1 MRFDVNRLSKLAG
14 LPGGNDRRSLNEAS
28 NRSYHEDPA
37 VSDEAAY
44 RYGNGQLSEKKH
56 GKKEGH
62 GMMKHSMME
71 KEDVPEGT
79 HGAHAQMM
87 DEKYYEE
94 GHSPEHIEE
103 MGNYKEGAHDN
114 KMGKHMEEMGN
125 YKEGAHDNKMGKHM
139 EEGGHEQA
147 EAVYE
152 IDEADLVSELRR
164 LRVMT
169 KINNTKKRQ
178 QRQKALQ
185 EAQLRQII
193 EEEVDNVFKDLENGK
208 LDLNISGDWVY
219 GNSKPRNSRRGR
231 IARGFKSI
239 GFK

>member
-1 MRFDVNRLSKLAG
+1 MD
-14 LPGGNDRRSLNEAS
+14 D
-28 NRSYHEDPA
+28 
-37 VSDEAAY
+37 
-44 RYGNGQLSEKKH
+44 KH

-62 GMMKHSMME
+62 GMMKHGMME
-71 KEDVPEGT
+71 KEDVPEGA

-94 GHSPEHIEE
+94 GHSPEHI
-103 MGNYKEGAHDN
+103 G
-114 KMGKHMEEMGN
+114 EMGN

>member
-14 LPGGNDRRSLNEAS
+14 LPGGNGRRSLNEAS
-28 NRSYHEDPA
+28 NRSYHEDPS

-44 RYGNGQLSEKKH
+44 RYGNGQLSEMDDH

-62 GMMKHSMME
+62 SMHRKMME
-71 KEDVPEGT
+71 KEDVGET
-79 HGAHAQMM
+79 
-87 DEKYYEE
+87 KYEE
-94 GHSPEHIEE
+94 ANMPVEE
-103 MGNYKEGAHDN
+103 MGDYNESDAHMKE
-114 KMGKHMEEMGN
+114 M
-125 YKEGAHDNKMGKHM
+125 MGKHM
-139 EEGGHEQA
+139 EEGDYGDKKHEA

>member
-14 LPGGNDRRSLNEAS
+14 LPGGNGRRSLNEAS
-28 NRSYHEDPA
+28 NRSYHEDPP
-37 VSDEAAY
+37 VSGEAEY
-44 RYGNGQLSEKKH
+44 RYGKGQLSEKRNEKE
-56 GKKEGH
+56 EGH
-62 GMMKHSMME
+62 GMGHHMME
-71 KEDVPEGT
+71 KEDVP
-79 HGAHAQMM
+79 
-87 DEKYYEE
+87 
-94 GHSPEHIEE
+94 
-103 MGNYKEGAHDN
+103 
-114 KMGKHMEEMGN
+114 
-125 YKEGAHDNKMGKHM
+125 EGAHDNKMGKHM
-139 EEGGHEQA
+139 EEGDYSMEEGDYSMEEMGNYKEGAHDKMAMEEDGHQQD

-178 QRQKALQ
+178 QKQKALQ

-219 GNSKPRNSRRGR
+219 GKNKPKNSRRGR

>member
-14 LPGGNDRRSLNEAS
+14 LPAGNGRRSLNEAS
-28 NRSYHEDPA
+28 NRSYHEDPS

-44 RYGNGQLSEKKH
+44 RYGNGQLSEMDDKH

-62 GMMKHSMME
+62 SMMKPSMME
-71 KEDVPEGT
+71 KDYGHSNETIAKDKI
-79 HGAHAQMM
+79 M
-87 DEKYYEE
+87 DELGNYEE
-94 GHSPEHIEE
+94 GHSPEHVGE
-103 MGNYKEGAHDN
+103 GQYKEGSHPH
-114 KMGKHMEEMGN
+114 MGEMMDKHMEEDGH
-125 YKEGAHDNKMGKHM
+125 G
-139 EEGGHEQA
+139 EEKS

-219 GNSKPRNSRRGR
+219 GKNKPRNSRRGR

>member
-1 MRFDVNRLSKLAG
+1 M
-14 LPGGNDRRSLNEAS
+14 
-28 NRSYHEDPA
+28 
-37 VSDEAAY
+37 
-44 RYGNGQLSEKKH
+44 SEK
-56 GKKEGH
+56 
-62 GMMKHSMME
+62 
-71 KEDVPEGT
+71 DV
-79 HGAHAQMM
+79 
-87 DEKYYEE
+87 DETRYEE
-94 GHSPEHIEE
+94 ANMPVEE
-103 MGNYKEGAHDN
+103 MGDYNEGNYKEGHSPDHVGEM
-114 KMGKHMEEMGN
+114 MGMGHMEEDDHLGE
-125 YKEGAHDNKMGKHM
+125 K
-139 EEGGHEQA
+139 A

-208 LDLNISGDWVY
+208 LDLNISGEWVY
-219 GNSKPRNSRRGR
+219 GKNKPKNSRRGR

>member
-44 RYGNGQLSEKKH
+44 RYGNGQLSEMDDKH

-94 GHSPEHIEE
+94 GHSPEHI
-103 MGNYKEGAHDN
+103 
-114 KMGKHMEEMGN
+114 EEMGN

>member
-14 LPGGNDRRSLNEAS
+14 LPSGNGRRSLNEAS

-56 GKKEGH
+56 KKEEGH
-62 GMMKHSMME
+62 GGHMHRMME
-71 KEDVPEGT
+71 KEDVPE
-79 HGAHAQMM
+79 GAHAQMM

-94 GHSPEHIEE
+94 GMDPVKE
-103 MGNYKEGAHDN
+103 MGNYEEGHSPDHVGEM
-114 KMGKHMEEMGN
+114 MGMGHMEE
-125 YKEGAHDNKMGKHM
+125 A
-139 EEGGHEQA
+139 GHEGEKKHEG

>member
-14 LPGGNDRRSLNEAS
+14 LPGGNGRRSLNEAS
-28 NRSYHEDPA
+28 NRSYHEDPS

-44 RYGNGQLSEKKH
+44 RYGNGQLSEMDDH

-62 GMMKHSMME
+62 SMHRKMME
-71 KEDVPEGT
+71 KEDVGET
-79 HGAHAQMM
+79 
-87 DEKYYEE
+87 KYEE
-94 GHSPEHIEE
+94 ANMPVEE
-103 MGNYKEGAHDN
+103 M
-114 KMGKHMEEMGN
+114 
-125 YKEGAHDNKMGKHM
+125 MGKHM
-139 EEGGHEQA
+139 EEGGHENQA

-178 QRQKALQ
+178 QRRKALQ

-219 GNSKPRNSRRGR
+219 GKNKPRNSRRGR

>member
-14 LPGGNDRRSLNEAS
+14 LPGGNGRRSLNEAS
-28 NRSYHEDPA
+28 NRSYHEDPSVA
-37 VSDEAAY
+37 GEAEY
-44 RYGNGQLSEKKH
+44 RYGKGQLSEMDDHGKSEGMAKH
-56 GKKEGH
+56 G
-62 GMMKHSMME
+62 MME
-71 KEDVPEGT
+71 KEDVPEANMPVEGT
-79 HGAHAQMM
+79 
-87 DEKYYEE
+87 YNEE
-94 GHSPEHIEE
+94 D
-103 MGNYKEGAHDN
+103 A
-114 KMGKHMEEMGN
+114 HMEEM
-125 YKEGAHDNKMGKHM
+125 MGMGHM
-139 EEGGHEQA
+139 EEGEYGDKKHEG

-219 GNSKPRNSRRGR
+219 GKNKPRNSRRGR

>member
-94 GHSPEHIEE
+94 GHSPEHI
-103 MGNYKEGAHDN
+103 
-114 KMGKHMEEMGN
+114 EEMGN

>member
-14 LPGGNDRRSLNEAS
+14 LPGGNGRRSLNEAS
-28 NRSYHEDPA
+28 NRSYHEDPS

-44 RYGNGQLSEKKH
+44 RYGSGQLSEMDAH

-62 GMMKHSMME
+62 GHMMK
-71 KEDVPEGT
+71 PG
-79 HGAHAQMM
+79 MM
-87 DEKYYEE
+87 DEKTYDE
-94 GHSPEHIEE
+94 GMDPVKE
-103 MGNYKEGAHDN
+103 MGDYNEGDAHVKEM
-114 KMGKHMEEMGN
+114 MGMGHMEEAGH
-125 YKEGAHDNKMGKHM
+125 EGAKKH
-139 EEGGHEQA
+139 EG

-208 LDLNISGDWVY
+208 LDLNISGEWVY
-219 GNSKPRNSRRGR
+219 GKNKPKNSRRGR

>member
-1 MRFDVNRLSKLAG
+1 MD
-14 LPGGNDRRSLNEAS
+14 
-28 NRSYHEDPA
+28 
-37 VSDEAAY
+37 
-44 RYGNGQLSEKKH
+44 H

-62 GMMKHSMME
+62 GHKMKSGMME
-71 KEDVPEGT
+71 KDYGHSNETIAKDKV
-79 HGAHAQMM
+79 M
-87 DEKYYEE
+87 DELGNYEE
-94 GHSPEHIEE
+94 GMHPVEE
-103 MGNYKEGAHDN
+103 MGDYKEGMHKDEGYHN
-114 KMGKHMEEMGN
+114 EDMH
-125 YKEGAHDNKMGKHM
+125 KEGMHK
-139 EEGGHEQA
+139 EGMHKD

>member
-14 LPGGNDRRSLNEAS
+14 LPGGKGQNGRRSLNEAS
-28 NRSYHEDPA
+28 NRSYHDDSP
-37 VSDEAAY
+37 VSGEADY
-44 RYGNGQLSEKKH
+44 RYGKNQLSENEEYENEEIAKDKV
-56 GKKEGH
+56 
-62 GMMKHSMME
+62 ME
-71 KEDVPEGT
+71 TEQE
-79 HGAHAQMM
+79 AH
-87 DEKYYEE
+87 
-94 GHSPEHIEE
+94 
-103 MGNYKEGAHDN
+103 
-114 KMGKHMEEMGN
+114 
-125 YKEGAHDNKMGKHM
+125 
-139 EEGGHEQA
+139 EGGEP
-147 EAVYE
+147 VYE

-219 GNSKPRNSRRGR
+219 GKNKPRNSRRGR